1 MALGKGL
8 TEIKVPGKKS
18 IVSTAM
24 VIMEELSRSVC
35 CATLAVR
42 SAILVFVRFSNCV
55 AR

>member
-1 MALGKGL
+1 MTLGMGL